1 MLQTLSARV
10 VLLLSTLAVASTVGA
25 ADSKSRAGEAEF
37 RAIYKEL
44 VETNTALSNG
54 SCTLAAE
61 RMATH
66 LKSAGLTQVQVF
78 TAPDHPKEGGLVA
91 VFPGSER
98 QAKAILLLAHIDV
111 VEAKREDWTRDP
123 FVLVEENG
131 SFYARGSVDDKA
143 EASIWVDT
151 LVRYA
156 NEKFKPR
163 RTIKIALTCGE
174 ETAGAFNGAQW
185 LSQNHRDWIDA
196 EFAINEG
203 AWGEMDEQGHKLV
216 MNVQAGEKAAQNYR
230 LEVTNPGGHSS
241 RPRKDNAIYQLAGAL
256 SRIEAYEFPAQ
267 FTDASRAYFRG
278 MAKIQ
283 ETKNNAEVAAAMN
296 AMVKDPGDANA
307 IALVS
312 AKDPSWNATLRTT
325 CVATMLEGG
334 HATNALPQRAR
345 ANINCRIFPGVSGES
360 VRDQL
365 EKLVAN
371 PSVSVT
377 MLEVRGPA
385 SPPPPLSSKIMGP
398 LEKLN
403 AQYFPGVPVLP
414 ILQAGATDGLYLNG
428 VGIPTYGI
436 EPLFMKP
443 DLGHI
448 HGLNEYVSVQS
459 LLDARA
465 FLYDLVKIYSTQK

>member
-10 VLLLSTLAVASTVGA
+10 VLLLSTLAVASTVSA

-61 RMATH
+61 RMAAH
-66 LKSAGLTQVQVF
+66 LKSAGLEQVQVF
-78 TAPDHPKEGGLVA
+78 TAPDHAKEGGLVA
-91 VFPGSER
+91 VFPGSDAK
-98 QAKAILLLAHIDV
+98 AKAILLLAHIDV

-283 ETKNNAEVAAAMN
+283 DTKNNAEVAAAMN

-371 PSVSVT
+371 ANVSVT